1 MSFSII
7 EALRTT
13 SEHIADWARKK
24 FATGL
29 EVVDN
34 KLYLKNSNGIIEG
47 SAVTMTSSGS
57 ISAVIENNILM
68 IK

>member
-1 MSFSII
+1 MSLSII

-34 KLYLKNSNGIIEG
+34 KLYLKNPSETLKSYKINTYFIDLL
-47 SAVTMTSSGS
+47 VP
-57 ISAVIENNILM
+57 L
-68 IK
+68 